1 MRLLSKEFAFASHRR
16 IVGVGAHLQSL
27 VLLALRVTWGWQLL
41 AAGYGHLTHIDKTV
55 EAFKGWGIPFPLA
68 NVYISGTTE
77 MIGGALLV
85 SGLAARLIAVP
96 LVFNFLVAYATAS
109 RLTIV
114 QLITGEG
121 GTRLDAYDSFI
132 NDSAF
137 PMLIL
142 ALAML
147 AFGPG
152 KLSLDYLLR
161 RFVFS
166 HHSEKH
172 SERFDMPHT
181 GEQSFALHWPVA
193 SEHGRSG
200 IRFSSDSMPHSHM

>member
-1 MRLLSKEFAFASHRR
+1 MKILSKAFAFEGHRR
-16 IVGVGAHLQSL
+16 LTVAGTHIQSI

-41 AAGYGHLTHIDKTV
+41 GAGYGHLTHVDKTV
-55 EAFKGWGIPFPLA
+55 EAFKGWGVPFPLA

-77 MIGGALLV
+77 MVGGGLLV
-85 SGLAARLIAVP
+85 VGLAARLVAIP

-109 RLTIV
+109 RATIV

-121 GTRLDAYDSFI
+121 GNRLDAYESFI

-142 ALAML
+142 ALAMF

-152 KLSLDYLLR
+152 KLSLDHLLR

-166 HHSEKH
+166 RNPKQQPEG
-172 SERFDMPHT
+172 FDVFMRSDNPLPYT
-181 GEQSFALHWPVA
+181 GL
-193 SEHGRSG
+193 
-200 IRFSSDSMPHSHM
+200 

>member
-1 MRLLSKEFAFASHRR
+1 MNLLSKDFAFESHRC
-16 IVGVGAHLQSL
+16 VVTVGAHFQSF

-41 AAGYGHLTHIDKTV
+41 VAGYGHLTHIDKTV
-55 EAFKGWGIPFPLA
+55 EAFKGWGVPFPLA

-85 SGLAARLIAVP
+85 LGLAARLIAIP

-109 RLTIV
+109 RATIV
-114 QLITGEG
+114 QLITGES

-142 ALAML
+142 ALTVF

-152 KLSLDYLLR
+152 KLSLDHLLR
-161 RFVFS
+161 RFVFTP
-166 HHSEKH
+166 HPEKQTG
-172 SERFDMPHT
+172 RFDILTRGNSPLPNT
-181 GEQSFALHWPVA
+181 GL
-193 SEHGRSG
+193 
-200 IRFSSDSMPHSHM
+200 

>member
-1 MRLLSKEFAFASHRR
+1 MKILSKAFAFEGHRR
-16 IVGVGAHLQSL
+16 LTDVGTHLQSV

-41 AAGYGHLTHIDKTV
+41 GAGYGHLTHVDKTV
-55 EAFKGWGIPFPLA
+55 EAFKGWGVPFPLA

-77 MIGGALLV
+77 MIGGCLLV
-85 SGLAARLIAVP
+85 LGLAARLIAIP

-109 RLTIV
+109 RATIV

-142 ALAML
+142 ALSMF

-152 KLSLDYLLR
+152 KLSFDHLLQ
-161 RFVFS
+161 RFILGHNPSQSTDRFNVF
-166 HHSEKH
+166 
-172 SERFDMPHT
+172 
-181 GEQSFALHWPVA
+181 
-193 SEHGRSG
+193 
-200 IRFSSDSMPHSHM
+200 PHSDHALPYTGL

>member
-1 MRLLSKEFAFASHRR
+1 MKLLSKDFAFESHRR
-16 IVGVGAHLQSL
+16 VVGVGAHFQSF
-27 VLLALRVTWGWQLL
+27 VLLALRITWGWQLL
-41 AAGYGHLTHIDKTV
+41 NAGYGHLTHVEKTV

-77 MIGGALLV
+77 LIGGSLLV
-85 SGLAARLIAVP
+85 LGLAARLIAIP

-109 RLTIV
+109 RATIV
-114 QLITGEG
+114 QLITGQG

-142 ALAML
+142 ALAIF

-152 KLSLDYLLR
+152 KVSLDHLIR
-161 RFVFS
+161 RFLS
-166 HHSEKH
+166 SLHTQKQTEH
-172 SERFDMPHT
+172 FDILTRSNGPLPYT
-181 GEQSFALHWPVA
+181 GL
-193 SEHGRSG
+193 
-200 IRFSSDSMPHSHM
+200 